1 MSSYHLDVFLR
12 PRNVVMVGASSEKGT
27 IGEAVTQ
34 NLLSGKYSDKL
45 QLVHRDGGTFD
56 GHEVLTSLD
65 ALVGKPDLAVVALAP
80 DEISGAIKTLGER
93 GCRGAVIVTTE
104 MGAMDETQK
113 RETMDAAADH
123 KLRLIGPN
131 CMGIQ
136 SPRSGLNASYSH
148 VAALPGDLAL
158 ISQSGAITASVTD
171 WASQNNIGFSA
182 LVSLGDKVD
191 VDFADMMDHFA
202 MDPHTRAILLYVETI
217 INARKFMSSARAA
230 ARTKP
235 VVLIK
240 SGRHAEGASA
250 FAPRNNK
257 LVGADEAYD
266 AAFERTGL
274 LRVHDL
280 DEFFD
285 AVETLTH
292 VRKLNGSK
300 LTVMTNSAGIGV
312 LAVDDLIDHGGALA
326 TLEDSTIEKLDEV
339 LPSSWSRSNPV
350 NIVVN
355 AGPQRYKDALD
366 ILMEDR
372 NSHAI
377 LVMTCPTALATGEEA
392 AQAIIE
398 LIEERKKAGKRRVP
412 VFAAWL
418 GGGENVNK
426 LFEDA
431 GIPHYPTPADAIR
444 GFSYVVRYMEAQDQL
459 MRMPPSIGDFQP
471 DYESARTIIDEALH
485 DGQHRL
491 NAVAVT
497 KLLQAYDIP
506 IAPSLAAATA
516 VEAAQMAAP
525 LIARYGSA
533 VVKIDSPDILY
544 KSDIG
549 GVVLHLGNSGAV
561 ATAAQQIMTRAR
573 EARPDAK
580 IHGVTVHPMVRKPHS
595 IELFAGMTVDP
606 VFGPVMV
613 FGRGGT
619 AVEVIRDKAMA
630 LPPLDLLSAMRVIEK
645 TRVNRRLE
653 GYRDTPACDRE
664 ALAQILVKMSR
675 MVADFPEIAELDFN
689 PLLADS
695 NGFIIADAR
704 VEVTKVSEGIHPHKR
719 FAVKPYPHDW
729 EQERVL
735 KDGRTVFIRPMM
747 PEDEALFPGFFDHVT
762 DEDMRLRF
770 FSAARSMTHAF
781 IARLTQ
787 IDYAR
792 SMAFIAVD
800 PATGDML
807 ASVRLMGDG
816 NHETGEYAVMVRSD
830 LKGLGLGWIM
840 MKLILQFAEKDGFRE
855 VEGEV
860 LRSNKTMRQMCEAL
874 GFETRMDPDDP
885 DLVHMVF
892 RVPDISRKIAE
903 LI

>member
-1 MSSYHLDVFLR
+1 MSSYHLDVFFR
-12 PRNVVMVGASSEKGT
+12 PRNVIVVGASAAEGT
-27 IGEAVTQ
+27 IGQAVTR
-34 NLLSGKYSDKL
+34 NLLSGKYRDKVYL
-45 QLVHRDGGTFD
+45 IHPDGGEIE
-56 GHEVLTSLD
+56 GLAVLTSVD
-65 ALVGKPDLAVVALAP
+65 ALEIKPDLAIVALAP
-80 DEISGAIKTLGER
+80 DKVAPAIKALGEK
-93 GCRGAVIVTTE
+93 GCRGAVVITTE
-104 MGAMDETQK
+104 MGGLDDKQK

-123 KLRLIGPN
+123 KVRLIGPN

-136 SPRSGLNASYSH
+136 SPRHGLNASYCH
-148 VAALPGDLAL
+148 VSALSGDLAL
-158 ISQSGAITASVTD
+158 ISQSGAITASVAD
-171 WASQNNIGFSA
+171 WASHNNIGFSG
-182 LVSLGDKVD
+182 LISLGDKAD

-250 FAPRNNK
+250 FASRNNK
-257 LVGADEAYD
+257 LVGADAAYD

-280 DEFFD
+280 DEFFA

-312 LAVDDLIDHGGALA
+312 LAVDDLIDHGGSLA
-326 TLEDSTIEKLDEV
+326 TLEDSTIDKLDAI
-339 LPSSWSRSNPV
+339 LPASWSRSNPV
-350 NIVVN
+350 NIVVDS
-355 AGPQRYKDALD
+355 GPQRYKDALD

-392 AQAIIE
+392 AKAIIDV
-398 LIEERKKAGKRRVP
+398 IEERKKAGKRRIP

-418 GGGENVNK
+418 GGGETVNRM
-426 LFEDA
+426 FEAA
-431 GIPHYPTPADAIR
+431 GIPHYPTPADALR

-459 MRMPPSIGDFQP
+459 MRMPPAIGDFQP
-471 DYESARTIIDEALH
+471 DYEAARTVIDDALH
-485 DGQHRL
+485 DSQHRL

-497 KLLQAYDIP
+497 KLLEAYDIP
-506 IAPSLAAATA
+506 IAPSYAAPTA
-516 VEAAQMAAP
+516 VEAAQKAAP

-549 GVVLHLGNSGAV
+549 GVVLHLGNTGAV
-561 ATAAQQIMTRAR
+561 ATAAQQVMTRAR
-573 EARPDAK
+573 EANPEAVID
-580 IHGVTVHPMVRKPHS
+580 GVTVHPMVRKPHS
-595 IELFAGMTVDP
+595 IELFAGMNVDP
-606 VFGPVMV
+606 IFGPVMV

-630 LPPLDLLSAMRVIEK
+630 LPPLDPLSALRMIEK

-653 GYRDTPACDRE
+653 GYRDTPACDRA

-689 PLLADS
+689 PLLADAG
-695 NGFIIADAR
+695 GFVIADAR
-704 VEVTKVSEGIHPHKR
+704 VEVIKVPEGIHPHNR

-729 EQERVL
+729 EQVREL
-735 KDGRTVFIRPMM
+735 KNGRTVFIRPMK

-770 FSAARSMTHAF
+770 FSAARTMTHAF
-781 IARLTQ
+781 ISRLTQ

-800 PATGDML
+800 PMSGEML

-855 VEGEV
+855 VAGEV

-874 GFETRMDPDDP
+874 GFETRTDPDDP

-892 RVPDISRKIAE
+892 KVPEIGRKIAD